1 MFAPARF
8 PALALPEDVG
18 GMLLDDGGVEV
29 ACTPLPAV
37 ASVARHDVVGAPPRE
52 LCVFGVVDAVKIFD
66 GGGDDE
72 SRARLVVD
80 LRSGPAPTDRCEAW
94 FFGGAALGC
103 RGLAAPGVALVAAKA
118 RLGWAD
124 GGYGVV
130 KCWARAVVAA
140 VDDATLAAAEAAGL
154 GRKRPDWTA
163 EQCVRAAASK
173 LRALRAQR
181 ERSGAWAAA
190 SDVGDDVRAK
200 RCWLCGDAWAP
211 TRAAA
216 TRSARR
222 SRSAAGGAR
231 TARGTRAR
239 ARAPSASSS
248 CRGSSGSGCGVCRGR
263 AASRAMLL
271 RRCAARRG
279 SWAGR
284 RRWTAAATG
293 RRSPFNAWS
302 KWSGS

>member
-29 ACTPLPAV
+29 ACTPLHAV

-124 GGYGVV
+124 GG
-130 KCWARAVVAA
+130 
-140 VDDATLAAAEAAGL
+140 
-154 GRKRPDWTA
+154 
-163 EQCVRAAASK
+163 
-173 LRALRAQR
+173 
-181 ERSGAWAAA
+181 
-190 SDVGDDVRAK
+190 
-200 RCWLCGDAWAP
+200 
-211 TRAAA
+211 
-216 TRSARR
+216 
-222 SRSAAGGAR
+222 
-231 TARGTRAR
+231 
-239 ARAPSASSS
+239 
-248 CRGSSGSGCGVCRGR
+248 
-263 AASRAMLL
+263 
-271 RRCAARRG
+271 
-279 SWAGR
+279 
-284 RRWTAAATG
+284 
-293 RRSPFNAWS
+293 
-302 KWSGS
+302 

>member
-29 ACTPLPAV
+29 ACTPLHAV

-200 RCWLCGDAWAP
+200 RCLPRTVNG
-211 TRAAA
+211 TGH
-216 TRSARR
+216 T
-222 SRSAAGGAR
+222 GL
-231 TARGTRAR
+231 TARG
-239 ARAPSASSS
+239 
-248 CRGSSGSGCGVCRGR
+248 
-263 AASRAMLL
+263 MLAL
-271 RRCAARRG
+271 RRRLGAD
-279 SWAGR
+279 AGR
-284 RRWTAAATG
+284 RRRALRVVPALRRAAPARRAEPARGRARLRRRARAGARAVPVAVFAAAA
-293 RRSPFNAWS
+293 RRAARCY
-302 KWSGS
+302 